1 MPMSIQLF
9 MINTGF
15 YDIALRKEAERR
27 AERLNDEERRKK
39 RMQELNIK
47 FDK

>member
-1 MPMSIQLF
+1 MFGIKFF
-9 MINTGF
+9 MIKTGF

-27 AERLNDEERRKK
+27 EERLSEVERRKK
-39 RMQELNIK
+39 RMEELNIK